1 MRGADRVRADAWR
14 DMGLPLSYPV
24 RNVRARLQH
33 LYPGQHRFRVSNR
46 VEGGVESLLAIP
58 FRGPEVVRA

>member
-1 MRGADRVRADAWR
+1 
-14 DMGLPLSYPV
+14 
-24 RNVRARLQH
+24 VRARLQH

-58 FRGPEVVRA
+58 FRGAEVVRA